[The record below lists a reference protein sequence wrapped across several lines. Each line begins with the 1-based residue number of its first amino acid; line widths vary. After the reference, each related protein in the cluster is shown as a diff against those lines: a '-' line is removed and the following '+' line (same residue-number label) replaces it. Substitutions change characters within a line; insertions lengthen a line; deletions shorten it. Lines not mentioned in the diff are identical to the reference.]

1 MDIHEYQA
9 KEILASF
16 GVTIPRGGI
25 VYSPET
31 AENKAREI
39 GGSKWVVKAQIHSG
53 ARGKAGGVI
62 VCNSPLEVAQA
73 TDKLLGK
80 KLVTNQTGP
89 QGKIVNRIYIEEAT
103 DIEKELYL
111 GLVFDRSSE
120 SIMIVASTEGGMSVE
135 EIAKEKPDSIIR
147 SKIEVAVGIQDF
159 QARELAFGLGIEPEL
174 VRRVSETI
182 IGCAKAFSELDAT
195 MVEVNPL
202 VISKQKQILALD
214 CKMSFDNNAMFRR
227 DKVSELRD
235 KTQEDEKEVY
245 ASDRGLN
252 YVSLDGNIG
261 NIINGAGL
269 AMASMDM
276 IKLAGGEPANFL
288 DVGGGAT
295 PEKIVKAFRLITMD
309 KKVKVILVNIFAG
322 INRCDWVA
330 EGIVTWLWGGYSVDN
345 PTLTRFFTL
354 HYLIPF
360 LILGLVVLH
369 IWALHIPGNNNPVGI
384 DIKKPSKDTVPFHPY
399 IVIKDGF
406 ALLMFMIVFA
416 FFVFYTPNI
425 LGHADNYIEA
435 NPLVTPAHIVPEWYL
450 LPFYAILR
458 SVPDKLLGVIAMLSA
473 ILILAALPWLDTS
486 KIRSAVFRPLYKQ
499 FYWILVA
506 DVLIL
511 GYVGAMPAEGL
522 YLLIARIATAYYF
535 LHFLVVLPILGFKER
550 TTPVP
555 LSITEPILGGSPNLA
570 TVKKKDNLKDQ

>member
-9 KEILASF
+9 KKILSDF

-25 VYSPET
+25 VYSPEN

-39 GGSKWVVKAQIHSG
+39 GGSRWVVKAQIHSG
-53 ARGKAGGVI
+53 ARGKAGGII

-89 QGKIVNRIYIEEAT
+89 EGKIVNRIYIEEAT
-103 DIEKELYL
+103 DIERELYL

-120 SIMIVASTEGGMSVE
+120 SIMVVASTEGGMSVE
-135 EIAKEKPDSIIR
+135 EISKEKPETIIR
-147 SKIEVAVGIQDF
+147 SKIEVAVGMQSF

-174 VRRVSETI
+174 IRRASETI

-235 KTQEDEKEVY
+235 KTQEEEKEVY

-330 EGIVTWLWGGYSVDN
+330 EGIVQALEKIEVKVPLVIRLAGTNVEKGN
-345 PTLTRFFTL
+345 K
-354 HYLIPF
+354 
-360 LILGLVVLH
+360 ILR
-369 IWALHIPGNNNPVGI
+369 
-384 DIKKPSKDTVPFHPY
+384 DSK
-399 IVIKDGF
+399 
-406 ALLMFMIVFA
+406 L
-416 FFVFYTPNI
+416 
-425 LGHADNYIEA
+425 NYIEA
-435 NPLVTPAHIVPEWYL
+435 NTLEDAANKAV
-450 LPFYAILR
+450 
-458 SVPDKLLGVIAMLSA
+458 
-473 ILILAALPWLDTS
+473 AAL
-486 KIRSAVFRPLYKQ
+486 
-499 FYWILVA
+499 
-506 DVLIL
+506 
-511 GYVGAMPAEGL
+511 
-522 YLLIARIATAYYF
+522 
-535 LHFLVVLPILGFKER
+535 
-550 TTPVP
+550 
-555 LSITEPILGGSPNLA
+555 
-570 TVKKKDNLKDQ
+570 KK

>member
-9 KEILASF
+9 KEILSSF

-25 VYSPET
+25 VYSPEN

-53 ARGKAGGVI
+53 ARGKAGGII

-89 QGKIVNRIYIEEAT
+89 DGKIVNRIYIEEAT

-120 SIMIVASTEGGMSVE
+120 SIMVVASTEGGMSVE
-135 EIAKEKPDSIIR
+135 EIAKEKPETIIR
-147 SKIEVAVGIQDF
+147 SKIEVAVGIQNF
-159 QARELAFGLGIEPEL
+159 QARELAFGLGIESDL
-174 VRRVSETI
+174 ISRASDTI

-227 DKVSELRD
+227 SKVSELRD
-235 KTQEDEKEVY
+235 KTQEEEKEVY

-330 EGIVTWLWGGYSVDN
+330 EGIVQALKKIDVKVPLVIRLAGTNVEKGN
-345 PTLTRFFTL
+345 K
-354 HYLIPF
+354 
-360 LILGLVVLH
+360 IL
-369 IWALHIPGNNNPVGI
+369 
-384 DIKKPSKDTVPFHPY
+384 KESKINF
-399 IVIKDGF
+399 
-406 ALLMFMIVFA
+406 
-416 FFVFYTPNI
+416 
-425 LGHADNYIEA
+425 IEA
-435 NPLVTPAHIVPEWYL
+435 NTLE
-450 LPFYAILR
+450 
-458 SVPDKLLGVIAMLSA
+458 D
-473 ILILAALPWLDTS
+473 AAN
-486 KIRSAVFRPLYKQ
+486 KAVK
-499 FYWILVA
+499 A
-506 DVLIL
+506 
-511 GYVGAMPAEGL
+511 
-522 YLLIARIATAYYF
+522 
-535 LHFLVVLPILGFKER
+535 
-550 TTPVP
+550 
-555 LSITEPILGGSPNLA
+555 
-570 TVKKKDNLKDQ
+570 LK

>member
-9 KEILASF
+9 KEILSSF

-25 VYSPET
+25 VYSPEN

-53 ARGKAGGVI
+53 ARGKAGGII

-89 QGKIVNRIYIEEAT
+89 EGKIVNRIYIEEAT

-120 SIMIVASTEGGMSVE
+120 SIMVVASTEGGMSVE
-135 EIAKEKPDSIIR
+135 EIAKEKPETIIR
-147 SKIEVAVGIQDF
+147 SKIEVAVGIQSF
-159 QARELAFGLGIEPEL
+159 QARELAFGLGIDPEL
-174 VRRVSETI
+174 IARSSDTI
-182 IGCAKAFSELDAT
+182 IGCAKAFNELDAT

-227 DKVSELRD
+227 NKVSELRD
-235 KTQEDEKEVY
+235 KSQEDEKEVY

-330 EGIVTWLWGGYSVDN
+330 EGIVQALEKIEVKVPLVIRLAGTNVEKGN
-345 PTLTRFFTL
+345 K
-354 HYLIPF
+354 
-360 LILGLVVLH
+360 IL
-369 IWALHIPGNNNPVGI
+369 
-384 DIKKPSKDTVPFHPY
+384 KDS
-399 IVIKDGF
+399 
-406 ALLMFMIVFA
+406 
-416 FFVFYTPNI
+416 NI
-425 LGHADNYIEA
+425 NYIEA
-435 NPLVTPAHIVPEWYL
+435 STLEEAANKAV
-450 LPFYAILR
+450 
-458 SVPDKLLGVIAMLSA
+458 
-473 ILILAALPWLDTS
+473 AAL
-486 KIRSAVFRPLYKQ
+486 K
-499 FYWILVA
+499 
-506 DVLIL
+506 
-511 GYVGAMPAEGL
+511 
-522 YLLIARIATAYYF
+522 
-535 LHFLVVLPILGFKER
+535 
-550 TTPVP
+550 
-555 LSITEPILGGSPNLA
+555 
-570 TVKKKDNLKDQ
+570 

>member
-9 KEILASF
+9 KEILSSF

-25 VYSPET
+25 VYSPEN

-53 ARGKAGGVI
+53 ARGKAGGII

-89 QGKIVNRIYIEEAT
+89 EGKIVNRIYIEEAT

-120 SIMIVASTEGGMSVE
+120 SIMVVASTEGGMSVE
-135 EIAKEKPDSIIR
+135 EIAKEKPQTIIR
-147 SKIEVAVGIQDF
+147 SKIEVAVGIQSF
-159 QARELAFGLGIEPEL
+159 QARELAFGLGINPEL
-174 VRRVSETI
+174 IARASDTI
-182 IGCAKAFSELDAT
+182 IGCAKAFNELDAT

-227 DKVSELRD
+227 NKVSELRD
-235 KTQEDEKEVY
+235 KSQEDEKEVY

-295 PEKIVKAFRLITMD
+295 PEKIVKAFKLVTMD
-309 KKVKVILVNIFAG
+309 EKVKVILVNIFAG

-330 EGIVTWLWGGYSVDN
+330 EGIVQALEKIEVKVPLVIRLAGTNVEKGN
-345 PTLTRFFTL
+345 K
-354 HYLIPF
+354 
-360 LILGLVVLH
+360 IL
-369 IWALHIPGNNNPVGI
+369 
-384 DIKKPSKDTVPFHPY
+384 KDS
-399 IVIKDGF
+399 
-406 ALLMFMIVFA
+406 
-416 FFVFYTPNI
+416 NI
-425 LGHADNYIEA
+425 NYIEA
-435 NPLVTPAHIVPEWYL
+435 STLEEAANKAV
-450 LPFYAILR
+450 
-458 SVPDKLLGVIAMLSA
+458 
-473 ILILAALPWLDTS
+473 AAL
-486 KIRSAVFRPLYKQ
+486 K
-499 FYWILVA
+499 
-506 DVLIL
+506 
-511 GYVGAMPAEGL
+511 
-522 YLLIARIATAYYF
+522 
-535 LHFLVVLPILGFKER
+535 
-550 TTPVP
+550 
-555 LSITEPILGGSPNLA
+555 
-570 TVKKKDNLKDQ
+570 

>member
-9 KEILASF
+9 KEILSSF

-25 VYSPET
+25 VYSPEN

-53 ARGKAGGVI
+53 ARGKAGGII

-89 QGKIVNRIYIEEAT
+89 EGKIVNRIYIEEAT

-120 SIMIVASTEGGMSVE
+120 SIMVVASTEGGMSVE
-135 EIAKEKPDSIIR
+135 EIAKEKPETIIR
-147 SKIEVAVGIQDF
+147 SKIEVAVGIQSF
-159 QARELAFGLGIEPEL
+159 QARELAFGLGVDPEL
-174 VRRVSETI
+174 IARASDTI

-227 DKVSELRD
+227 NKVSELRD
-235 KTQEDEKEVY
+235 KSQEDEKEVY

-330 EGIVTWLWGGYSVDN
+330 EGIVQALDKIEVKVPLVIRLAGTNVEKGN
-345 PTLTRFFTL
+345 K
-354 HYLIPF
+354 
-360 LILGLVVLH
+360 IL
-369 IWALHIPGNNNPVGI
+369 
-384 DIKKPSKDTVPFHPY
+384 KDS
-399 IVIKDGF
+399 
-406 ALLMFMIVFA
+406 
-416 FFVFYTPNI
+416 NI
-425 LGHADNYIEA
+425 NYIEA
-435 NPLVTPAHIVPEWYL
+435 STLEEAANKAV
-450 LPFYAILR
+450 
-458 SVPDKLLGVIAMLSA
+458 
-473 ILILAALPWLDTS
+473 AAL
-486 KIRSAVFRPLYKQ
+486 K
-499 FYWILVA
+499 
-506 DVLIL
+506 
-511 GYVGAMPAEGL
+511 
-522 YLLIARIATAYYF
+522 
-535 LHFLVVLPILGFKER
+535 
-550 TTPVP
+550 
-555 LSITEPILGGSPNLA
+555 
-570 TVKKKDNLKDQ
+570 

>member
-9 KEILASF
+9 KEILSSF

-25 VYSPET
+25 VYSPEN

-39 GGSKWVVKAQIHSG
+39 GGSRWVVKAQIHSG
-53 ARGKAGGVI
+53 ARGKAGGII

-89 QGKIVNRIYIEEAT
+89 EGKIVNRIYIEEAT

-120 SIMIVASTEGGMSVE
+120 SIMVVASTEGGMSVE
-135 EIAKEKPDSIIR
+135 EIAKEKPETIIR
-147 SKIEVAVGIQDF
+147 SKIEVAVGIQSF
-159 QARELAFGLGIEPEL
+159 QARELAFGLGIDSDL
-174 VRRVSETI
+174 IARASDTI

-227 DKVSELRD
+227 NKVSELRD
-235 KTQEDEKEVY
+235 KSQEDEKEVY

-252 YVSLDGNIG
+252 YVSLEGNIG

-288 DVGGGAT
+288 DVGGGAI

-330 EGIVTWLWGGYSVDN
+330 EGIVQALEKIEVKVPLVIRLAGTNVEKGN
-345 PTLTRFFTL
+345 K
-354 HYLIPF
+354 
-360 LILGLVVLH
+360 ILK
-369 IWALHIPGNNNPVGI
+369 
-384 DIKKPSKDTVPFHPY
+384 DSK
-399 IVIKDGF
+399 I
-406 ALLMFMIVFA
+406 
-416 FFVFYTPNI
+416 
-425 LGHADNYIEA
+425 NYIEA
-435 NPLVTPAHIVPEWYL
+435 STLEEAANKAV
-450 LPFYAILR
+450 
-458 SVPDKLLGVIAMLSA
+458 
-473 ILILAALPWLDTS
+473 AAL
-486 KIRSAVFRPLYKQ
+486 
-499 FYWILVA
+499 
-506 DVLIL
+506 
-511 GYVGAMPAEGL
+511 
-522 YLLIARIATAYYF
+522 
-535 LHFLVVLPILGFKER
+535 
-550 TTPVP
+550 
-555 LSITEPILGGSPNLA
+555 
-570 TVKKKDNLKDQ
+570 